1 MITGKRKGKGR
12 VKTVVDFGMLDDQ
25 TVCRVRTV
33 NGECENEV
41 RRSNAENSIRQL
53 LERTLRMRLTDR
65 PFEKMF
71 TFTIEPRTIRGRVG
85 EESGTMWT
93 EYTVRPGCVSMVLDT
108 AMEIYRSILN
118 CCSEKNTALDHE
130 LPKIGMKGMPA

>member
-1 MITGKRKGKGR
+1 MITRKRKGKGR
-12 VKTVVDFGMLDDQ
+12 VKTVVDFGMLDDN

-33 NGECENEV
+33 NGERANEV

-65 PFEKMF
+65 PVAKMF
-71 TFTIEPRTIRGRVG
+71 TFTIEPRSVHGRVG

-93 EYTVRPGCVSMVLDT
+93 EYTVHPGCVSMVLDT
-108 AMEIYRSILN
+108 AMEIYRHIIN
-118 CCSEKNTALDHE
+118 CCSEKNTA
-130 LPKIGMKGMPA
+130 PGKAVAA

>member
-1 MITGKRKGKGR
+1 MISRKRKGKGR
-12 VKTVVDFGMLDDQ
+12 VKTVVDFGMLDGN

-33 NGECENEV
+33 NGDCLNAV
-41 RRSNAENSIRQL
+41 RRSNAAASVRQL

-71 TFTIEPRTIRGRVG
+71 TFTIEPRSVRGRVG

-93 EYTVRPGCVSMVLDT
+93 EYTVHPGCVSMVLDT
-108 AMEIYRSILN
+108 AMEIYRHIIN
-118 CCSEKNTALDHE
+118 CCSEKNTA
-130 LPKIGMKGMPA
+130 PGKAVAA

>member
-33 NGECENEV
+33 NGDCANAV

-53 LERTLRMRLTDR
+53 LERTLRMRLTNR
-65 PFEKMF
+65 PFAKMF

-93 EYTVRPGCVSMVLDT
+93 EYTVRPGCVRMVFET
-108 AMEIYRSILN
+108 AMEIYRNIIN
-118 CCSEKNTALDHE
+118 ACSEKNAADGKAVAE
-130 LPKIGMKGMPA
+130 

>member
-33 NGECENEV
+33 NGECANEV

-53 LERTLRMRLTDR
+53 LELTLRMRLTDR
-65 PFEKMF
+65 TFKKMF
-71 TFTIEPRTIRGRVG
+71 TFTIEPRSVRGIVG
-85 EESGTMWT
+85 YESGMMWT
-93 EYTVRPGCVSMVLDT
+93 DYTVRPGCVSMVLET
-108 AMEIYRSILN
+108 AMEIYRIIIN
-118 CCSEKNTALDHE
+118 ACSEKNAADGKAVAE
-130 LPKIGMKGMPA
+130 